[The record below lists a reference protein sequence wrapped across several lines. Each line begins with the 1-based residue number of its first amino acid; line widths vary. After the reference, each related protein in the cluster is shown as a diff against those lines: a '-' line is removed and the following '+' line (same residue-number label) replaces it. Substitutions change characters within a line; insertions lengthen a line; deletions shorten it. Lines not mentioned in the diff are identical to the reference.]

1 MVSSDRVSVITGG
14 SGGLGQALATRLA
27 ARGHRLA
34 ITYLVPEEA
43 SVLENALQLDETRLL
58 LRRVDCTD
66 SEALGR
72 FMKEAAAEFGAIHVL
87 CCLVGGW
94 AGGRDVEETD
104 DVRFERMLDL
114 NLRSTFFAIR
124 AAIPFLRHSGWGRI
138 LTVGS
143 RAAFDTPAG
152 QAAFNLSKAA
162 VVALTKSVAQELTG
176 SKITANV
183 VIPSVID
190 TPATRSAL
198 PYASY
203 VHWPTPEEI
212 AGVMDFLV
220 SEASMVMNGA
230 AVPVYGES

>member
-1 MVSSDRVSVITGG
+1 MVPPDRVSIITGG
-14 SGGLGQALATRLA
+14 SGGLGQALAARLA

-43 SVLENALQLDETRLL
+43 AALEAALDLDESRLL

-66 SEALGR
+66 SEAIGR
-72 FMKEAAAEFGAIHVL
+72 FMKEVAAEFGAIHVL
-87 CCLVGGW
+87 GCLVGGW

-104 DVRFERMLDL
+104 DVRLERMLDI

-124 AAIPFLRHSGWGRI
+124 AALPFLRHSEWGRI

-143 RAAFDTPAG
+143 RAAFDTPAS

-162 VVALTKSVAQELTG
+162 VVALTKSVAQELAGT
-176 SKITANV
+176 KITANV

-190 TPATRSAL
+190 TPATRSAM
-198 PYASY
+198 PYSDY
-203 VHWPTPEEI
+203 VRWPTPQEI
-212 AGVMDFLV
+212 GSVLDFLA
-220 SEASMVMNGA
+220 SEESSAINGA
-230 AVPVYGES
+230 AVPVYGEG